1 MRTSG
6 TAVALGSWPDG
17 SSEWLAAR
25 RSRIGGSEIAQV
37 LGLSPWGDRYSLWC
51 DKVDHQPSDSDN
63 ASALMEAGHYI
74 EQAAASWYVDHR
86 LPDGL
91 HVRNSGT
98 WVHRDRDWQLA
109 NPDRLIVPNVRSDS
123 DPVGVLEIKFAPNS
137 ADKFGDDGGDVV
149 PVNYWCQ
156 VQWYMATLGV
166 PWADMVVLS
175 RWGFRCYRIDSDP
188 DWQAMA
194 IAEGRRFMD
203 AVALGIEPDWA
214 PTPWA
219 YEADRNRHPEIDS
232 TEVTVDDIGLLSRLV
247 EVSQLKEKEKAAKDA
262 LKDPEA
268 EAKAALA
275 HLMGTAGTA
284 VDSTGAVL
292 ATRRAR
298 KTRAGD
304 PGRPYVVIN

>member
-6 TAVALGSWPDG
+6 TAVALGTWPDNT
-17 SSEWLAAR
+17 EPWYAAR
-25 RSRIGGSEIAQV
+25 RSRIGGSDIAQV

-51 DKVDHQPSDSDN
+51 EKVDPQPAIDT
-63 ASALMEAGHYI
+63 ASPLMEAGHYI
-74 EQAAASWYVDHR
+74 EQAAARWYVDHR
-86 LPDGL
+86 IPDGL
-91 HVRNSGT
+91 HVRNAGT

-109 NPDRLIVPNVRSDS
+109 NPDRIIVPNIRSDAA
-123 DPVGVLEIKFAPNS
+123 PAGVLEIKYAPNS
-137 ADKFGDDGGDVV
+137 ADRFGDDGSDVV
-149 PVNYWCQ
+149 PVSYWCQ
-156 VQWYMATLGV
+156 VQWYMGVFGV

-175 RWGFRCYRIDSDP
+175 RWGFRCYRIQSDP

-194 IAEGRRFMD
+194 VTEAQQFMD

-219 YEADRNRHPEIDS
+219 YEADRSRHPEITSDEITVTDDHLLDRLS
-232 TEVTVDDIGLLSRLV
+232 TVAH
-247 EVSQLKEKEKAAKDA
+247 LKEAEKEAKDA

-268 EAKAALA
+268 EAKATLA
-275 HLMGTAGTA
+275 HLMGTAGVA
-284 VDSTGAVL
+284 VDPTGRKL

-298 KTRAGD
+298 KTKAGE

>member
-17 SSEWLAAR
+17 SPEWLAAR
-25 RSRIGGSEIAQV
+25 RFRIGGSDIAQV

-51 DKVDHQPSDSDN
+51 EKVDPQPAIDT
-63 ASALMEAGHYI
+63 ASPLMEAGHYI
-74 EQAAASWYVDHR
+74 EQAAAAWYQDHR
-86 LPDGL
+86 LPEGL

-98 WVHRDRDWQLA
+98 WTRRDRDWQLA
-109 NPDRLIVPNVRSDS
+109 NPDRLIVPNVRSDA
-123 DPVGVLEIKFAPNS
+123 DPAGVLEIKYAPNS
-137 ADKFGDDGGDVV
+137 ADRFGDDGSDVV

-156 VQWYMATLGV
+156 VQWYMATFGV

-175 RWGFRCYRIDSDP
+175 RWGFRCYRINADP

-194 IAEGRRFMD
+194 VTEAQQFMD

-219 YEADRNRHPEIDS
+219 YEADRSRHPEITSDEITVTDDHLLDRLS
-232 TEVTVDDIGLLSRLV
+232 TVAN
-247 EVSQLKEKEKAAKDA
+247 LKEAEKEAKDA

-268 EAKAALA
+268 EAKATLA
-275 HLMGTAGTA
+275 HLMGTAGVA
-284 VDSTGAVL
+284 VDPTGRKL

-298 KTRAGD
+298 KTKAGE

>member
-17 SSEWLAAR
+17 SPEWLAAR
-25 RSRIGGSEIAQV
+25 RFRIGGSDITQV

-51 DKVDHQPSDSDN
+51 EKVDPQPAIDT
-63 ASALMEAGHYI
+63 ASPLMEAGHYI
-74 EQAAASWYVDHR
+74 EQAAAAWYQDHR
-86 LPDGL
+86 LPEGL

-98 WVHRDRDWQLA
+98 WTRRDRDWQLA
-109 NPDRLIVPNVRSDS
+109 NPDRLIVPNVRSDA
-123 DPVGVLEIKFAPNS
+123 DPAGVLEIKYAPNS
-137 ADKFGDDGGDVV
+137 ADRFGDDGSDVV

-156 VQWYMATLGV
+156 VQWYMATFGV

-175 RWGFRCYRIDSDP
+175 RWGFRCYRIQSDP

-194 IAEGRRFMD
+194 VTEAQQFMD
-203 AVALGIEPDWA
+203 AVALGNEPDWA

-219 YEADRNRHPEIDS
+219 YEADRSRHPEITSDEITVTDDHLLDCLS
-232 TEVTVDDIGLLSRLV
+232 TVAH
-247 EVSQLKEKEKAAKDA
+247 LKEAEKEAKDA

-268 EAKAALA
+268 EAKATLA
-275 HLMGTAGTA
+275 HLMGTAGVA
-284 VDSTGAVL
+284 VDPTGRKL
-292 ATRRAR
+292 ATRRSR
-298 KTRAGD
+298 KTKAGE